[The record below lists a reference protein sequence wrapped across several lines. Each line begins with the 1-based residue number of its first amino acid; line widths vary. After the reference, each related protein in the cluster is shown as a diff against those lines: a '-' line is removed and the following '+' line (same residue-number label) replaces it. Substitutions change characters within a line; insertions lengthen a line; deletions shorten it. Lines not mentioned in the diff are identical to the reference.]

1 MRQLLFTFPLRSA
14 LMEFYA
20 HSAFRM
26 FPALYAFA
34 TGNDAART
42 TFEAAF
48 VTEDQFAVIIVIQVG
63 RTCHD

>member
-1 MRQLLFTFPLRSA
+1 
-14 LMEFYA
+14 MEFYA

-34 TGNDAART
+34 AGNDAART

>member
-1 MRQLLFTFPLRSA
+1 MRQLLFTFPLQSA

-34 TGNDAART
+34 AGNDAACT

-48 VTEDQFAVIIVIQVG
+48 MAEDQFAIIIVIQVS